1 MGEMRKL
8 ILFGDSNTYGYD
20 PREFATG
27 RYPAEARWATIVS
40 EALSESYQV
49 IEDGM
54 NGRQLPDVQYGYFT
68 NMLSELS
75 EEDTVVMMLG
85 TNDILLTYM
94 PDAKKAAVKMERILG
109 YVKDNFKGRFIMI
122 APPFIEADDEDMMR
136 YRDASIEMNRMFLE
150 LAGTYN
156 VETIDAAAWNIPMA
170 YDGVHFTM
178 DGQKR
183 FGECFISAF
192 NMLGKELK

>member
-94 PDAKKAAVKMERILG
+94 PDAKKAAVKWS
-109 YVKDNFKGRFIMI
+109 V
-122 APPFIEADDEDMMR
+122 
-136 YRDASIEMNRMFLE
+136 S
-150 LAGTYN
+150 
-156 VETIDAAAWNIPMA
+156 
-170 YDGVHFTM
+170 
-178 DGQKR
+178 
-183 FGECFISAF
+183 
-192 NMLGKELK
+192 